1 VRGIIPIQIVVP
13 TQGLVANVPNYQV
26 PAGGLVDG
34 SNVFVDID
42 GLLKTR
48 LGYSPVGS
56 LFLPQAIT
64 SISESGS
71 VVTVVLASPLPAHL
85 GTSNTTVVISGVGV
99 TSYNGT
105 YCPITVT
112 GANTFTFV
120 SGSLGLP
127 ALLATLAQPSLGTAT
142 LGERVNGII
151 SYRDTTGD
159 FVDVVATV
167 NRWWLYNNDG
177 TFTDIS
183 GGALLTG
190 DPDDPTRLV
199 AFQQSGLV
207 WVYGVDNTTD
217 GLYAWNGTLGA
228 YISIVG
234 NLVTPIT
241 SATETGTTVTV
252 TSPANPIGI
261 AIGDTVVITGGTV
274 SNYR

>member
-1 VRGIIPIQIVVP
+1 MRGIIPIQIVVP

-48 LGYSPVGS
+48 PGYAPVG
-56 LFLPQAIT
+56 
-64 SISESGS
+64 
-71 VVTVVLASPLPAHL
+71 
-85 GTSNTTVVISGVGV
+85 
-99 TSYNGT
+99 
-105 YCPITVT
+105 
-112 GANTFTFV
+112 
-120 SGSLGLP
+120 
-127 ALLATLAQPSLGTAT
+127 ALSFA
-142 LGERVNGII
+142 ERINGII

-228 YISIVG
+228 YK
-234 NLVTPIT
+234 
-241 SATETGTTVTV
+241 
-252 TSPANPIGI
+252 IGR
-261 AIGDTVVITGGTV
+261 AH
-274 SNYR
+274 